1 MTCKRI
7 RIGERK
13 KTRFAGK
20 HPELVE
26 PSRELTPLEQ
36 ILDNYHAVKLHAYRN
51 DIFSIHTNRYP
62 LLCMKDMMALNPK
75 LKEAIDKYTD
85 SLEVIKVTTMG
96 GKKFSHYHFNVVI
109 KINYKQ

>member
-13 KTRFAGK
+13 KTRFPGK
-20 HPELVE
+20 HPERVK
-26 PSRELTPLEQ
+26 PSRELNPLEQ

-75 LKEAIDKYTD
+75 LKEAVDKYTD
-85 SLEVIKVTTMG
+85 SLEIIKVTTMG
-96 GKKFSHYHFNVVI
+96 GNKVSDYHFNVVI
-109 KINYKQ
+109 KIHYKQ